1 MHRMTKPPPPSAF
14 RPAGCFGRGVEA
26 PDGDNVAGVDGD
38 GCVDDVKGTIPKN
51 PPVPSLVIVRLE
63 IGIGAIGT
71 GSHAVE

>member
-38 GCVDDVKGTIPKN
+38 GCVDDVKGTMPKT
-51 PPVPSLVIVRLE
+51 PPVSSLVIVRLE
-63 IGIGAIGT
+63 ICIRTIGIG
-71 GSHAVE
+71 SYPVE